1 MKVLVTGAHGFIGYH
16 CLSKLLDRGYEVHAL
31 SSTKRSDFSPVIWHQ
46 ADLFLSSQISSLIS
60 DIKPTHLL
68 HLAWYTD
75 HGHFWNSTEN
85 LAWVQASL
93 SLMRSF
99 LESGGKRYVGAGTC
113 AEYDWTYKFC
123 SENTTPC
130 CPNTLY
136 GTTKYS
142 SYLILES
149 WANLTGISCAWGRP
163 FFLYGPRENNRRLV
177 PSAIKSLLRGDVFV
191 CTNGQYIRDFMYVDD
206 VASAFVSLLDCDIVG
221 PVNIASGKSVSLN
234 MLSIPSLNY

>member
-1 MKVLVTGAHGFIGYH
+1 MAAAKGNTLLNYAGVKPDLLPLCATLRSLSKVSICQEVISLFSLHMNYANIVLILLILPWNLSAEVIASNDYVFLGWNICYCRTKVALSQVKVLVTGAHGFIGYH

-130 CPNTLY
+130 CPNTYMELP
-136 GTTKYS
+136 S
-142 SYLILES
+142 IALI
-149 WANLTGISCAWGRP
+149 
-163 FFLYGPRENNRRLV
+163 
-177 PSAIKSLLRGDVFV
+177 
-191 CTNGQYIRDFMYVDD
+191 
-206 VASAFVSLLDCDIVG
+206 
-221 PVNIASGKSVSLN
+221 
-234 MLSIPSLNY
+234 